1 VHISF
6 DPHNSLDLSGV
17 LNLSTPL
24 HYDASGQIQLDD
36 LRVFDSFL
44 KSIGPE
50 SNLTGSLSARLSG
63 NGEVKDNRITDAQFN
78 LTGTRIKYRG
88 LSLQSTEVIG
98 SVKDNLLALPTMKI
112 IADRNNS
119 INLTGRGQLAEPYDY
134 QGDAN
139 VDLKDLRFLDPLL
152 KSFGQDVGLGGKL
165 NLTWSGKGQL
175 KNSIGN
181 AQLHITDLE
190 VKGIKGIKADLEGSY
205 EGMKAE
211 VTRLQ
216 VLSPFANLD
225 TTMRF
230 SPDLFEIPHLEL
242 RKDQNLMTG
251 SASVPP

>member
-1 VHISF
+1 
-6 DPHNSLDLSGV
+6 

-139 VDLKDLRFLDPLL
+139 VDLKDLRFPRPTA
-152 KSFGQDVGLGGKL
+152 QII
-165 NLTWSGKGQL
+165 WSGRRTRRQAESDLVRQRPL

-190 VKGIKGIKADLEGSY
+190 VKGTKGIKADLEGSY

-230 SPDLFEIPHLEL
+230 SRIFL
-242 RKDQNLMTG
+242 RFLIWSCARIKT
-251 SASVPP
+251 